1 MCICQSEMDTARR
14 LEERD
19 GEFEFTYMLHRK
31 LVLGLR
37 LGGFGCLLLRGQMI
51 NRSQA
56 GRIESPT
63 WLQSI
68 CLFQ

>member
-37 LGGFGCLLLRGQMI
+37 PWRV
-51 NRSQA
+51 
-56 GRIESPT
+56 
-63 WLQSI
+63 WLPAAERTDD
-68 CLFQ
+68 